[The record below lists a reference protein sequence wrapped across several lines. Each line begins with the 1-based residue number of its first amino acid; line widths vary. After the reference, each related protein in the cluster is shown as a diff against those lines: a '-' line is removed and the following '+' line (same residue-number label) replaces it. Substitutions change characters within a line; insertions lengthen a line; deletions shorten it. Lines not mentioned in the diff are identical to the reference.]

1 MQLHSLSLRCIILQ
15 TPRLFICSSHLSLTV
30 NDIIPRPIIAI
41 LIFYSY
47 WVPQIAWNTVCG
59 SRRTIHAIYYIGTT
73 LSRLFIPLYL
83 LGCPNNFFSV
93 LLPGAIPYSPATCVG
108 LVLWSMLQLSM
119 LIAQVLYSLHSLK

>member
-1 MQLHSLSLRCIILQ
+1 MNKAAQHYLTDASTLNPLIPSIIDTMTFLR
-15 TPRLFICSSHLSLTV
+15 PF
-30 NDIIPRPIIAI
+30 IAI

-59 SRRTIHAIYYIGTT
+59 TRCTIHAIYYIGTT
-73 LSRLFIPLYL
+73 VSRLFIPLYL

-119 LIAQVLYSLHSLK
+119 LIAQVLRTQSIYR